1 MARRN
6 YREYLLGETVR
17 RKKYLYVLR
26 PLLATLWIE
35 QGRGVAPM
43 PFQELVDAIVT
54 DSDLL
59 GAIDQLLAIKRA
71 VGEGEHGS
79 PFPIINAFIDAELSR
94 LETVLPPVLRDT
106 DYSILD
112 RLLMDTVLAGD
123 QEMSHYKPYPAYR
136 DSGVKW
142 IGQVPEH
149 WKKMP
154 FKRVASI
161 CNGHD
166 YKEVEN
172 ADGAYPVIGSGG
184 EFARASDF
192 MLTANPCCLGARE
205 PSTSPCTSTAHS
217 GLSIRCFTRRSQTT
231 PFPSLSITTH

>member
-1 MARRN
+1 MAGFPCGVSGRSDFLKAMRDAARQTHQAERTFHHYVHMARRN
-6 YREYLLGETVR
+6 YRGTCWRNGTPE
-17 RKKYLYVLR
+17 KYLYVLR
-26 PLLATLWIE
+26 LPVHCRAVE

-123 QEMSHYKPYPAYR
+123 
-136 DSGVKW
+136 
-142 IGQVPEH
+142 
-149 WKKMP
+149 KK
-154 FKRVASI
+154 
-161 CNGHD
+161 
-166 YKEVEN
+166 
-172 ADGAYPVIGSGG
+172 
-184 EFARASDF
+184 
-192 MLTANPCCLGARE
+192 
-205 PSTSPCTSTAHS
+205 
-217 GLSIRCFTRRSQTT
+217 
-231 PFPSLSITTH
+231 